1 MNDTQRYLL
10 KLVKEIDE
18 ICLANDIDYY
28 IFAGSMLGLERNEGS
43 LPWDDDIDV
52 IMTKT
57 NYDKFKKVMMS
68 MDLKDRA
75 FECIETNK
83 EYPLHFGK
91 YISTNTSH
99 VIRSLAFGNSSAGI
113 WIDVMYAVPY
123 PLDEKLQNRVKKWYP
138 VYCELENELYVEYR
152 NRYEGFFW
160 RYKLCL
166 ALMKIF
172 GKSAVLNFMN
182 KRLTNFSEEDCVD
195 YYLWHSLGSDLRLYS
210 KKAFGKP
217 IRKFY
222 DGVEVN
228 VSPYNTLFCRQAY
241 GDSWM
246 YVPEAEHQESH
257 LVILDFDNPY
267 DIYVDDYMCFL
278 NQKKVNDEIKLTKKL
293 DIENDVRRREMHRSK
308 NQIRGIATYM
318 NLKNKIAEEEID
330 LDALVSGNR
339 YEEIGEIYE
348 EFLANQLSVGFA
360 FWKVYI
366 PLEDDLLYPI
376 LMKLICYDG
385 KYFVA
390 DKILKIRD
398 FDSKH
403 EDSEKILTVRKL
415 IEYARRM
422 SIAIW
427 DDKDKEA
434 LECAVNE
441 LKEEFP
447 SLLFYDGVVGDLLVK
462 YNNKEYINNPDEFRE
477 ICNKYMDCFVAPADI
492 SKILGDFEYD
502 LGNYEEAGIL
512 YENVKETSRNGI
524 ILLDIA
530 KKEERMHCE

>member
-18 ICLANDIDYY
+18 ICLANDIEYY

-68 MDLKDRA
+68 TDIKDRT

-91 YISTNTSH
+91 YVSTDTSH
-99 VIRSLAFGNSSAGI
+99 VIRSLAFGNGSAGI

-160 RYKLCL
+160 RYKLGL
-166 ALMKIF
+166 LLIKIF
-172 GKSAVLNFMN
+172 GKKAVLNFMN

-210 KKAFGKP
+210 KECFGKP
-217 IRKFY
+217 VRRVY
-222 DGVEVN
+222 DGLEVN
-228 VSPYNTLFCRQAY
+228 ASPRNTLFCRQAY

-246 YVPEAEHQESH
+246 YVPDSEHQESH
-257 LVILDFDNPY
+257 MVILDFDLPY
-267 DIYVDDYMCFL
+267 DIYVKDYMSFL
-278 NQKKVNDEIKLTKKL
+278 NKEKVNNDIKYTKIV
-293 DIENDVRRREMHRSK
+293 DVENDVRRREMHRAK
-308 NQIRGIATYM
+308 NQLRGISEYM
-318 NLKNKIAEEEID
+318 SLKKKIEDENIDVNLLLSER
-330 LDALVSGNR
+330 R
-339 YEEIGEIYE
+339 YEEIGKVYE
-348 EFLANQLSVGFA
+348 DFLSAQLSVGFA

-366 PLEDDLLYPI
+366 PLEDELLYPI
-376 LMKLICYDG
+376 LMKLICHDG

-398 FDSKH
+398 FDYRSQ
-403 EDSEKILTVRKL
+403 DSEKILQVRKL

-427 DDKDKEA
+427 DDKDQEA

-441 LKEEFP
+441 LKDEFP

-462 YNNKEYINNPDEFRE
+462 YNKKMFVNDPDKFRE
-477 ICNKYMDCFVAPADI
+477 LCNSYLDCFAEQAEI
-492 SKILGDFEYD
+492 YKILGDFEFD
-502 LGNYEEAGIL
+502 LGNYEEAKRL